1 MAFSDA
7 KRTESVAHKYIF
19 RVAAI
24 EGSTVRVLW
33 EGDSMGDGEKQA
45 ENFAIEARKRGSQET
60 VVMDCFR
67 LEVEKLWVQRAFS
80 SRPPSILPPVRHPG
94 KKGRPRILY
103 MPLEFSTWAGG
114 GASWSYAASLAYADA
129 LRAAGCDV
137 TVVNTPCA
145 PYHRKIIR
153 EQRFD
158 QVWLHLHPKH
168 LDDFAFRQW
177 ISDIAPVRL
186 MLCGETVNYGQD
198 EIDAEPWFGS
208 HTQSWKRWAP
218 HVTHAA
224 FVDPSDVASSTVKRS
239 MWWQQA
245 APARFVLPV
254 NQRPRRDVAVFVGT
268 LYPPRDRWA
277 WELAGLVEKAEC
289 PESDAFRWIF
299 EHSHEWIQR
308 VFDRAGAEFNP
319 PWAPLAL
326 KVYNRLQSG
335 LRRHAF
341 QNFLGA
347 LREGVA
353 VVSLPSMIQT
363 YSGRVIEGMA
373 SGRPVITQRIHGQAP
388 IFEDGAEILH
398 YETAEELRDQ
408 IEMLKSHPILANG
421 IASAARTALIEKHTV
436 EKRTAELLAFTEGSH
451 G

>member
-7 KRTESVAHKYIF
+7 KRTESVAHKYVF

-24 EGSTVRVLW
+24 AGSTVRVLW
-33 EGDSMGDGEKQA
+33 EGDSMGDGEKEA
-45 ENFAIEARKRGSQET
+45 ERHAIEARERGSQET

-67 LEVEKLWVQRAFS
+67 LEVEKLWVQRSFS
-80 SRPPSILPPVRHPG
+80 SRPPSILPTSIGRRG
-94 KKGRPRILY
+94 RGRPKILY

-129 LRAAGCDV
+129 LRASGCDV
-137 TVVNTPCA
+137 TVINTPCA

-168 LDDFAFRQW
+168 LDDFAFRSW
-177 ISDIAPVRL
+177 ISDIAPVRM
-186 MLCGETVNYGQD
+186 MLCGETVNYDQD
-198 EIDAEPWFGS
+198 EIDAQPWSGS
-208 HTQSWKRWAP
+208 HTQAWKRWAP

-224 FVDPSDVASSTVKRS
+224 FVDPADVASSTVKRS

-245 APARFVLPV
+245 APTRFVLPV
-254 NQRPRRDVAVFVGT
+254 NDRPRRDAAVFVGT

-277 WELAGLVEKAEC
+277 WDLAGLVEKAEC
-289 PESDAFRWIF
+289 PESDAFRWLF

-308 VFDRAGAEFNP
+308 VFDRAGPEMNP

-326 KVYNRLQSG
+326 RAYNRLQSG
-335 LRRHAF
+335 MRRHAF
-341 QNFLGA
+341 GNFLRT

-373 SGRPVITQRIHGQAP
+373 AGRPVITQRIAGQAP
-388 IFEDGAEILH
+388 IFIDGVEILH
-398 YETAEELRDQ
+398 YETMDELREH
-408 IEMLKSHPILANG
+408 IERLKADPEMSRNIANC
-421 IASAARTALIEKHTV
+421 ARVNLLMRHTV
-436 EKRTAELLAFTEGSH
+436 EVRTAELLRFTEDA
-451 G
+451 